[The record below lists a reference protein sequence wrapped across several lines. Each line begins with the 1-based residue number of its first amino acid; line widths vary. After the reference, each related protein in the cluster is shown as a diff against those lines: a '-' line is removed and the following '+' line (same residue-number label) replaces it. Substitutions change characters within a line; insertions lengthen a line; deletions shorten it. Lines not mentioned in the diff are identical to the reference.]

1 MAAGIMNALNTRRR
15 LGGAVLLLA
24 GVAVAVVVLWPGG
37 DPKPAKTRTIPARIV
52 SVPPLGIGF
61 EHPTSWKRKVSKA
74 VIGVRS
80 PEGSVVVFFSSPLAR
95 PAIEEVRRGARKEL
109 LKQFAPA
116 KIVKETDAP
125 LGLRSVPSFELL
137 GKDHGKAVRALEMVD
152 ATKYRTYAVTVVTSA
167 NPSRRRLKEAR
178 AIISTVRFG
187 KPEAVPAKK

>member
-1 MAAGIMNALNTRRR
+1 MAAGIMDALNTRRR

-37 DPKPAKTRTIPARIV
+37 GAKPEKTRRLPARIV

-61 EHPTSWKRKVSKA
+61 AHPTSWKRKVSKA

-80 PEGSVVVFFSSPLAR
+80 PEGSVVVFFSSPVAG
-95 PAIEEVRRGARKEL
+95 PAIDEVRSGAKKEL
-109 LKQFAPA
+109 LRQFAPA
-116 KIVKETDAP
+116 RIVSETDEP
-125 LGLRSVPSFELL
+125 LGQRNVPAFELL
-137 GKDHGKAVRALEMVD
+137 GKDKGKAVRALEMVD

-167 NPSRRRLKEAR
+167 RPSRARLKEAR

-187 KPEAVPAKK
+187 KPTAVR